1 MYILSCP
8 FVWLWF
14 IFNEVYDLIL
24 EPDDL
29 EAEMLEETEDKK
41 HQSKESK
48 KFPITVSEVWI
59 KEKEDK

>member
-1 MYILSCP
+1 MWYMTL
-8 FVWLWF
+8 
-14 IFNEVYDLIL
+14 LIL

-41 HQSKESK
+41 HQSKE
-48 KFPITVSEVWI
+48 FPITVNEVWV

>member
-1 MYILSCP
+1 MRYMTL
-8 FVWLWF
+8 F
-14 IFNEVYDLIL
+14 IS

-29 EAEMLEETEDKK
+29 EAEMLEETEEGKK

-48 KFPITVSEVWI
+48 EFPIIVNEVWV